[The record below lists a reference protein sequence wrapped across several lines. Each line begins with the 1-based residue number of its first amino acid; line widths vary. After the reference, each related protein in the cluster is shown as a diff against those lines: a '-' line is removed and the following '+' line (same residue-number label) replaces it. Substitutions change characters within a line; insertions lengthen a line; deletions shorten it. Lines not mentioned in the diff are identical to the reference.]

1 MGGTQG
7 RALVAS
13 IAASLMTLVPS
24 AHANDVRSEPASTT
38 PTLEAMLVEPSH
50 VRRDATDVD
59 GDPTR
64 IVRIAQGR
72 VGVIPIGF
80 ALANASVPEGGEP
93 LTITTTLPEGLIL
106 LRAETGGQILADGGA
121 FSCTAEA
128 QAVTCRLIRAGG
140 TGGAAPVR
148 PERHHGLYLV
158 VRAAA
163 DLVARG
169 TPDGA
174 SPAAPGDTVTRLA
187 DLPVTVQATT
197 DAGVLGDTFSVQVD
211 ATTLPV
217 PPRIYIE
224 RVEAFTGRRSGTY
237 RMRLRNIGGSIA
249 QTTGAIP
256 ALRLQEV
263 MPRTPRPVRHS
274 ARGTGWR
281 CPADRGRVIAC
292 TRRAPLAPGRATPII
307 TVRWTP
313 QPVLN
318 DAERAPEV
326 WSIRATA
333 ASRTTSVVDGQPRT
347 ATTTQD
353 FTRRMLLSVQTLR
366 PTTLIAHVRTPNG
379 ITLRQGDRRRFELRL
394 RNNGEIAGRAVGVR
408 FRLPAG
414 VGIADPS
421 RGWRCNANGPLAT
434 CRMTATALG
443 SGKQTALAFT
453 LRAASDAPAGRRTVR
468 VTPFAANTHRARAHT
483 LPLAIHDLGDP
494 EATPIL
500 QVPAGAGW
508 RTWTRGGAVRGTVDR
523 PMRYRVLIRNDGG
536 NVVPAGARIE
546 VRQRIG
552 RDLAVVSATTS
563 SGDSCGTSTLRC
575 VITTTTA
582 VEPGGTIDALTVVA
596 RPVRVARRADL
607 GVVTTRILGEPGRE
621 QIPVPIRIDESPTAI
636 RLSTRILQVPDAGGR
651 GTIEFHATNT
661 QQRHRLSGVTVAVPL
676 PRGVTATGH
685 AGRGW
690 SCAPTARGA
699 TCVFAG
705 SLRPGARTPSAR
717 LEFRATRR
725 VRPNAAPT
733 PLRWTA
739 EGTSSE
745 ANRRERGFA
754 RLALPVRPA
763 IRIAA
768 EASPRVVMPSKDR
781 RALRSVVLRGD
792 GSRGNGI
799 SLDYRWRQRCTTP
812 ADVRA
817 FGRCP
822 NGTPAPRVRITS
834 PTAAVARALVP
845 AMRTRTT
852 LIFELTIDNGS
863 STLRRTVEVIAAP
876 TPTLERRAERRRSA
890 ASSEVKR
897 QRAAAQRA
905 QRQAERNRAR
915 GERRRAAGARA
926 ERAANARQ
934 ARATVAGRV
943 KIRPG
948 GSTLLLGTPGQE
960 IDLVLR
966 VGSGAERI
974 RWRQTGGPT
983 TEIRDAG
990 SARARVTLPR
1000 EATLVSY
1007 VAEVTNASG
1016 QVSTGQVSINVLSG
1030 TVDRRTAP
1038 AFCSLVGRAR
1048 PGSTSSFPGGIT
1060 IRFGRVSAPPA
1071 ATRSACAIGRGR
1083 SGQDTR
1089 QGVTGGS
1096 FSRSSITIGEL
1107 EIANAAGTYSPAG
1120 IEITSGTLTLPASW
1134 NAPSFSIGSTPLSL
1148 AFPSGSQ
1155 TPELSGSVT
1164 TPTFAFLPL
1173 PQGWSGTTTLTFAL
1187 ADGTDSATVTASAV
1201 DGGGGNVSITGS
1213 ATSSGTYDL
1222 SVTAD
1227 DLVTIGSA
1235 TLDLSGSVSNAS
1247 GTAVSTITG
1256 SLAQP
1261 VRLVDGVSLTN
1272 LSATWNATGAAAG
1285 TPVVTGTATV
1295 AIQSGSETPT
1305 ALSAR
1310 LAYTSTTDWTVN
1322 LTASGGPTW
1331 TPLPGLQVAP
1341 SDFSGSI
1348 GQTKGA
1354 WQWDV
1359 EAKVSN
1365 WQVTDALTL
1374 TTTTLDLTNSC
1385 SSTTLI
1391 CPKADL
1397 FMLVDTNATIA
1408 MPIGQ
1413 PIGATADAVFGIGGG
1428 SGFSLYAGLDGP
1440 IDLVEGISIT
1450 APALHA
1456 SYDLPAGSLTPTTGM
1471 PSFSGATENGW
1482 SVNAVGGLNVPGLGN
1497 FADIAAN
1504 ITSLGVSLGG
1514 FDPNGVQL
1522 GGASN
1527 GAQSSA
1533 AFGWSSLPTTMTYDV
1548 PGFGTQTLALLPG
1561 DISVSGAFDAPT
1573 WFGQMTGQSL
1583 PKVIGTIQF
1592 DPATGFFDATIDI
1605 PGTYTIPAGGSRM
1618 QVPTLFFEITFN
1630 AQGLTVTAGGITNLN
1645 VNALGGSS
1653 QAAPTLTVELSY
1665 DITESHVTGTFEFQ
1679 DATGWD
1685 NAFGVDG
1692 LVIDDLAISLGI
1704 TLTPPIPLPTI
1715 GLYAAGDLPPS
1726 LTRAFGV
1733 ANGVPVSI
1741 TAQLSD
1747 ENPCLAIQVGSS
1759 TGTTPILS
1767 IDGGSLTATYFEFA
1781 VAPTGCTVGTSTIQ
1795 PGMAIAFDGALFG
1808 TTVDVFASLD
1818 LDPLIFVARVDVGA
1832 FTIPGTGGGVSFQET
1847 IIDVNLNEQTQIYA
1861 VDFSGGFSMFGTTID
1876 VSGGVSAD
1884 EATDTVTASLKVAQ
1898 PQALT
1903 VDGFSLRNLSIA
1915 ANVSY
1920 GPTTKDLSIA
1930 ASGEMNIMGS
1940 YIDVEAF
1947 DATIDNGVVEN
1958 VDVQVQAAIDLGA
1971 ASVSGTF
1978 SMSYTQASDDFD
1990 LDATVTLTTAGFS
2003 LPATL
2008 EISPQCVSFSGTL
2021 TVEQVFTATLE
2032 GTMIYQTGCA
2042 ETVLDAAGQQVQGAP
2057 GDFSFAAEN
2066 VALTLADFD
2075 VTGDVALGNVAGDA
2089 YATIDT
2095 TLDLSP
2101 QSANDEVTV
2110 DGTIQSNGDFSL
2122 TGKANLDIAGILLAM
2137 DVTAQKAASNV
2148 TISGSANLNLY
2159 GSTLAL
2165 SGEFQEIDGQ
2175 ASTTL
2180 QATADVTLD
2189 GWNLANAQFTL
2200 AQTPTR
2206 TGLNAQVA
2214 IDAGGVATLNGT
2226 MTFVGSGS
2234 APLYYVA
2241 ADGTL
2246 TIPDLA
2252 AAQLDGT
2259 FTNCTNSS
2267 CTQAAGDTQLVLSG
2281 DLDVDGATF
2290 DFPTIEIDSNGDFS
2304 IDASVKGNPCSG
2316 EVYLL
2321 VVRGWGCAWYTETLN
2336 ISNRGF
2342 NVSSDQG
2349 ITIYYEYWLFGW
2361 RGPDSFTFGG
2371 GFSLST
2377 DPWRAC
2383 LSVDVWRGHGFSI
2396 CIP

>member
-1 MGGTQG
+1 MGGLRHFIAG
-7 RALVAS
+7 CCLLLGVATPT
-13 IAASLMTLVPS
+13 ASATE
-24 AHANDVRSEPASTT
+24 VRTEPASTT
-38 PTLEAMLVEPSH
+38 PTLLGTIIEPSH
-50 VRRDATDVD
+50 TRREATDAN
-59 GDPTR
+59 GDPIR
-64 IVRIAQGR
+64 IIRLAQGR
-72 VGVIPIGF
+72 VGVIPIAI
-80 ALANASVPEGGEP
+80 ALANATVPAGGDP
-93 LTITTTLPEGLIL
+93 LTVSTTLPDGLTFV
-106 LRAETGGQILADGGA
+106 RAETGGSLIEGGGA
-121 FSCTAEA
+121 FACASEG
-128 QAVTCRLIRAGG
+128 QAITCRLARGG
-140 TGGAAPVR
+140 GSGGSAPLR
-148 PERHHGLYLV
+148 PERRYDLYLT

-169 TPDGA
+169 TPTGA
-174 SPAAPGDTVTRLA
+174 SPANPGDTVTRLA
-187 DLPVTVQATT
+187 DLPVTAQAVT
-197 DAGVLGDTFSVQVD
+197 DAGPLSFAFSAQVD

-224 RVEAFTGRRSGTY
+224 RVETITTRRSGTY
-237 RMRLRNIGGSIA
+237 RMRLRNIGGSPA
-249 QTTGAIP
+249 VSTGSVP
-256 ALRLQEV
+256 ALRLREV
-263 MPRTPRPVRHS
+263 MPRTPRPVRHR
-274 ARGTGWR
+274 AGGTGWR
-281 CPADRGRVIAC
+281 CPVERGRVIDC
-292 TRRAPLAPGRATPII
+292 VRRATLAPGRATPTL
-307 TVRWTP
+307 TVTWTP

-318 DAERAPEV
+318 EADRAPEI

-333 ASRTTSVVDGQPRT
+333 ASRTTSIVDDEPRV
-347 ATTTQD
+347 ATTTEE
-353 FTRRMLLSVQTLR
+353 FTRRMLLSVQSPK

-379 ITLRQGDRRRFELRL
+379 IALRQGDQQRFEVRL
-394 RNNGEIAGRAVGVR
+394 RNNGEIAARGTGLRMV
-408 FRLPAG
+408 LPAG
-414 VGIADPS
+414 VRIAGSP
-421 RGWRCNANGPLAT
+421 RGWRCRQDGPRVT
-434 CRMTATALG
+434 CLRTPSTLG
-443 SGKQTALAFT
+443 ENRETTLTFT
-453 LRAASDAPAGRRTVR
+453 LAAADEAPTGRRAVR
-468 VTPFAANTHRARAHT
+468 VTPFARNVHRARTHT
-483 LPLAIHDLGDP
+483 LPLAIHDVGDP

-500 QVPAGAGW
+500 QFPAGSGW
-508 RTWTRGGAVRGTVDR
+508 RTWSRGGSYRVAVDR
-523 PMRYRVLIRNDGG
+523 PLRYRILIRNDGG
-536 NVVPAGARIE
+536 NVVPAGARVD

-552 RDLAVVSATTS
+552 RGVRLVSATTA
-563 SGDSCGTSTLRC
+563 SGAPCGDDTLGC
-575 VITTTTA
+575 VITTTA
-582 VEPGGTIDALTVVA
+582 PVAPGQTITSITVVA
-596 RPVRVARRADL
+596 RPTQVVPRADL
-607 GVVTTRILGEPGRE
+607 GAVITRIIGEPGRE
-621 QIPVPIRIDESPTAI
+621 RLAVPVRVDESPTAI
-636 RLSTRILQVPDAGGR
+636 RLSTRILRIPDAGGR
-651 GTIEFHATNT
+651 GTVEFHATND
-661 QQRHRLSGVTVAVPL
+661 QQRHRLGDLVVDIPL
-676 PRGVTATGH
+676 PRGVTMASHT
-685 AGRGW
+685 GRGW
-690 SCAPTARGA
+690 ACATDRSGARCA
-699 TCVFAG
+699 YTG
-705 SLRPGARTPSAR
+705 SLRPRTRTPSAR
-717 LEFRATRR
+717 LELRATRG
-725 VRPNAAPT
+725 AAPT
-733 PLRWTA
+733 ATPTALRWLAT
-739 EGTSSE
+739 GTSSE
-745 ANRRERGFA
+745 AGRPERGSV
-754 RLALPVRPA
+754 RLALPIRPA

-768 EASPRVVMPSKDR
+768 EASPRVVMPGKDR
-781 RALRSVVLRGD
+781 NALRSVVLRGD

-799 SLDYRWRQRCTTP
+799 SLDYRWRQRCTTA
-812 ADVRA
+812 ADIRA

-822 NGTPAPRVRITS
+822 TNEPAPRVRITS

-876 TPTLERRAERRRSA
+876 TPTLERRAERRRTA
-890 ASSEVKR
+890 ASRAVQR
-897 QRAAAQRA
+897 QRAAARNAQRA
-905 QRQAERNRAR
+905 AERAR
-915 GERRRAAGARA
+915 GNAERRRSAAARRTQAAKARTARA
-926 ERAANARQ
+926 S
-934 ARATVAGRV
+934 VAGRV
-943 KIRPG
+943 KVRPG
-948 GSTLLLGTPGQE
+948 GSALISATPDQE
-960 IDLVLR
+960 LNLVIR
-966 VGSGAERI
+966 VGRGAERV
-974 RWRQTGGPT
+974 RWSQTGGPK
-983 TEIRDAG
+983 TEIRDAT
-990 SARARVTLPR
+990 SARARVRVPR
-1000 EATLVSY
+1000 EPTVLSY

-1016 QVSTGQVSINVLSG
+1016 QTSTALITVNVLSG
-1030 TVDRRTAP
+1030 RVDSRTAP

-1048 PGSTSSFPGGIT
+1048 AGSNVTFAGGTS
-1060 IRFGRVSAPPA
+1060 IRFGRVSTPPPS
-1071 ATRSACAIGRGR
+1071 TRSACSSGRAR
-1083 SGQDTR
+1083 TATSTR
-1089 QGVTGGS
+1089 QNVTGGS
-1096 FSRSSITIGEL
+1096 FSASSITIGSL
-1107 EIANAAGTYSPAG
+1107 EIANAAGTYTPAG
-1120 IEITSGTLTLPASW
+1120 VSITSGTLTLPASW
-1134 NAPSFSIGSTPLSL
+1134 NAPTLSIGSTPLSL
-1148 AFPSGSQ
+1148 AFPSGSS

-1164 TPTFAFLPL
+1164 TASFAFLPL
-1173 PQGWSGTTTLTFAL
+1173 PSGWAGTTTITFSAG
-1187 ADGTDSATVTASAV
+1187 DGSTTAAVKATAT
-1201 DGGGGNVSITGS
+1201 DGGSGS
-1213 ATSSGTYDL
+1213 VTLSGTATPTGTFDL
-1222 SVTAD
+1222 AVQAD
-1227 DLVTIGSA
+1227 ELVSIGSA
-1235 TLDLSGSVSNAS
+1235 TLDLSGSVSNTT
-1247 GTAVSTITG
+1247 GTVVSTISG
-1256 SLAQP
+1256 SIAAP
-1261 VRLVDGVSLTN
+1261 VRLADGVSLTT
-1272 LSATWNATGAAAG
+1272 LTATWNATGAAAG
-1285 TPVVTGTATV
+1285 SPIVTGTATV

-1305 ALSAR
+1305 ALTAN
-1310 LAYTSTTDWTVN
+1310 LAYTSTTDWSVT

-1331 TPLPGLQVAP
+1331 TPLPGLQVSP
-1341 SDFSGSI
+1341 SDFSGSL
-1348 GQTKGA
+1348 GQSKGA

-1359 EAKVSN
+1359 EATVAN
-1365 WQVTDALTL
+1365 WTVTDALTL
-1374 TTTTLDLTNSC
+1374 TRTTLDLSNSC

-1397 FMLVDTNATIA
+1397 FMLIDTNAA
-1408 MPIGQ
+1408 VDMPIGQ
-1413 PIGATADAVFGIGGG
+1413 PIGITADAVFGIGGG
-1428 SGFSLYAGLDGP
+1428 SGFSLYADLDNP

-1450 APALHA
+1450 APSLHV
-1456 SYDLPAGSLTPTTGM
+1456 SYDLPAGSITPTTGM
-1471 PSFSGATENGW
+1471 PTFTGATEGGW

-1504 ITSLGVSLGG
+1504 ITSLGISLGG

-1533 AFGWSSLPTTMTYDV
+1533 AFGWSSIPTTMSFEV
-1548 PGFGTQTLALLPG
+1548 PGFGTQSLALVPG

-1630 AQGLTVTAGGITNLN
+1630 AQGLTVTAGGITDLN
-1645 VNALGGSS
+1645 VNALGGST
-1653 QAAPTLTVELSY
+1653 QAAPTLTIELSY
-1665 DITESHVTGTFEFQ
+1665 DITESHITGTFEFQ

-1733 ANGVPVSI
+1733 SNGVPVSI

-1747 ENPCLAIQVGSS
+1747 ENPCLSIQVGSS

-1781 VAPTGCTVGTSTIQ
+1781 IAPTGCTVGTSTIQ

-1832 FTIPGTGGGVSFQET
+1832 FSIPGTGGGVSFQET
-1847 IIDVNLNEQTQIYA
+1847 IIDVNLNEQTQVYA

-1876 VSGGVSAD
+1876 VSGGISAD

-1920 GPTTKDLSIA
+1920 GPTTKDFSIA

-1958 VDVQVQAAIDLGA
+1958 VDVEVQAAIDLGA
-1971 ASVSGTF
+1971 ANATGTF
-1978 SMSYTQASDDFD
+1978 SMSYTQSSDDFD
-1990 LDATVTLTTAGFS
+1990 LDAAVTLTTAGFS

-2008 EISPQCVSFSGTL
+2008 DISPQCVSFSGSL
-2021 TVEQVFTATLE
+2021 AVGQVFTATLE
-2032 GTMIYQTGCA
+2032 GTMVYQTGC
-2042 ETVLDAAGQQVQGAP
+2042 TQTILNAAGQSVQGAP

-2066 VALTLADFD
+2066 VALNLADFD
-2075 VTGDVALGNVAGDA
+2075 VSGDVALGNVAGDA

-2101 QSANDEVTV
+2101 QSTNDEVSVT
-2110 DGTIQSNGDFSL
+2110 GTIQSNGDFSL
-2122 TGKANLDIAGILLAM
+2122 NGSANLDIAGILLQM
-2137 DVTAQKAASNV
+2137 DVTAQKAGSDV
-2148 TISGSANLNLY
+2148 TISGSANLALY

-2180 QATADVTLD
+2180 NATADITLD
-2189 GWNLANAQFTL
+2189 GWELANAQFTL
-2200 AQTPTR
+2200 AQTPT
-2206 TGLNAQVA
+2206 TMGLNAQVA

-2226 MTFVGSGS
+2226 MTFVGSGD

-2246 TIPDLA
+2246 SIPDLA
-2252 AAQLDGT
+2252 SVQLDGT
-2259 FTNCTNSS
+2259 FTNCTNPS

-2290 DFPTIEIDSNGDFS
+2290 DFPTIEVDSDGQFS
-2304 IDASVKGNPCSG
+2304 IDSSVSGNPCSG

-2321 VVRGWGCAWYTETLN
+2321 VVRGWGCAWYRETLN
-2336 ISNRGF
+2336 ISNSGF

-2383 LSVDVWRGHGFSI
+2383 LSVDVWRGHGFSV